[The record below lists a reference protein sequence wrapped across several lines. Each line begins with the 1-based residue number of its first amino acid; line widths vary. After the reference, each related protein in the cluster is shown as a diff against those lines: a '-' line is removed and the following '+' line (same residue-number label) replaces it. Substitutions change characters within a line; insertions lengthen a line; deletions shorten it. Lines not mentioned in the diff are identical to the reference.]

1 MNGWL
6 CLNKP
11 AGMSS
16 NFAMQK
22 VRRILHERTGYI
34 GTLDPF
40 ATGVLPIAVGEAR
53 KFIRFVEDGDKK
65 YNFTIKFGATTDT
78 LDRDGTIIES
88 GGAIPGAENLLK
100 AIESMR
106 GRISQIPPKFS
117 AIKIHGRKAYQLARQ
132 GKDVEIAPREVII
145 HEINLEHYDAA
156 NGLAQVTAVC
166 SKGTYIRSLARDIA
180 MKLGTFAFVDELRR
194 LRSGFFQENMC
205 LNLEELS
212 ETSELISVAAPLNFP
227 DYILHPDQIDRLR
240 NGVTTDAEFA
250 MPDESTLEE
259 SVEPSA
265 MRKSIDPTYF
275 KIIDPTGKF
284 YGIAQMSRNEISPAR
299 MMSR

>member
-22 VRRILHERTGYI
+22 VRRILRERTGYI

-65 YNFTIKFGATTDT
+65 YTFTIKFGATTDT
-78 LDRDGTIIES
+78 LDRDGVIIES
-88 GGAIPGAENLLK
+88 GGVIPDAENLLK

-117 AIKIHGRKAYQLARQ
+117 AIKIHGQKAYQLARKGQ
-132 GKDVEIAPREVII
+132 DVEIAPREVII
-145 HEINLEHYDAA
+145 HEINLENYAPSK
-156 NGLAQVTAVC
+156 GLAEITALC

-180 MKLGTFAFVDELRR
+180 IKLGTFAFVDELHR

-205 LNLEELS
+205 VNLDELT
-212 ETSELISVAAPLNFP
+212 ERIDLISVEVPINFP
-227 DYILHPDQIDRLR
+227 NCILQQDQIYRLQ
-240 NGVTTDAEFA
+240 NGLVVDVASDDLRKFC
-250 MPDESTLEE
+250 ESYHERTYLKIFD
-259 SVEPSA
+259 SA
-265 MRKSIDPTYF
+265 K
-275 KIIDPTGKF
+275 KF
-284 YGIAQMSRNEISPAR
+284 YGIAQMAQCKISPTR

>member
-132 GKDVEIAPREVII
+132 GKDVEIAPREVTIN
-145 HEINLEHYDAA
+145 EINLENYDAA
-156 NGLAQVTAVC
+156 NGLARVTAVC

-180 MKLGTFAFVDELRR
+180 TKLGTFAFVDELHR
-194 LRSGFFQENMC
+194 LRSGFFQKNMC
-205 LNLEELS
+205 VNLEELS

-227 DYILHPDQIDRLR
+227 DFILQPNRIDRLQ
-240 NGVTTDAEFA
+240 NGVTIDAEFA
-250 MPDESTLEE
+250 MPEEFVESST
-259 SVEPSA
+259 
-265 MRKSIDPTYF
+265 MRKSIDPTYL
-275 KIIDPTGKF
+275 KIIDPAGKF
-284 YGIAQMSRNEISPAR
+284 HGIAQVEQGRISPAR